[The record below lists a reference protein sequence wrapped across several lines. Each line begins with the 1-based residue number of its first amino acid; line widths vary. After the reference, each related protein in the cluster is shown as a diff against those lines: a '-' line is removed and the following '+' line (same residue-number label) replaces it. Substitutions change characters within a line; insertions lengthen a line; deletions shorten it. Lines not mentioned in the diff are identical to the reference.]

1 MSGGEGGRDSC
12 RFLRI
17 GKSVCGLNSHL
28 KCSFKRILEKKHP
41 SFACRTWKIYRNAS
55 ISKKLPLPRKT
66 SGCAP
71 FYGWSL
77 WSRKFLKSFCFCN
90 PTNKY
95 MHKFNN
101 RTLEKRLEYVQD
113 NNKYTKTTSMTL
125 FRCFYRYFLTYF
137 LRFFSVFTVAFEQV
151 DISWERLLNKM
162 LLSTIYN

>member
-1 MSGGEGGRDSC
+1 
-12 RFLRI
+12 
-17 GKSVCGLNSHL
+17 
-28 KCSFKRILEKKHP
+28 
-41 SFACRTWKIYRNAS
+41 
-55 ISKKLPLPRKT
+55 
-66 SGCAP
+66 
-71 FYGWSL
+71 
-77 WSRKFLKSFCFCN
+77 
-90 PTNKY
+90 

-125 FRCFYRYFLTYF
+125 FRRFYRYFWTYF